1 MEDKVLESNDVL
13 DIDLKRIGLALLH
26 KSWLIGMAGLVCALA
41 VLLGSVLLITPKY
54 QSSAMFYVNNSSL
67 SVGDASFSISS
78 GDLTTSRNLVE
89 SYIVILNTRE
99 TLNDVIDYAD
109 VDRDYLELTKMISA
123 SSVNETEIF
132 SVVVESEDPVE
143 AENIANAIAYILP
156 RRISSIIEGTSA
168 KVVDAAVIPSKPS
181 SPSYPIN
188 VIIGFVFGLVAAAS
202 YFVLKEVLDTTI
214 RSEDDVNQS
223 CKHPI
228 LTSVPDMTSSGKGGS
243 YYGYGAY
250 GHDDKQ
256 KSATGSKHKQTVVFG
271 PGISFSAS
279 EAYKL
284 LRTKL
289 QFSFADESNCHII
302 GLSSAFSGEGKSLT
316 AINLAYTLSQLEKK
330 VALVD
335 CDMRRPTLAEKMNI
349 AKTPGLSSFLTGQSK
364 LRELVQVVDLNGNG
378 KVFHVITAGQ
388 NPPNPVEL
396 LSSKRMEQALNAM
409 RDVYDYVILDLPPVG
424 EVTDAM
430 AVAKKTDGILLVARQ
445 NYCNRLALADTIRQ
459 FEFIEARIL
468 GIVLNC
474 THEGGG
480 AYNKSY
486 YKSYRK
492 KYYYSKSSVYANN
505 DRSIAPG
512 DKQDK

>member
-1 MEDKVLESNDVL
+1 M
-13 DIDLKRIGLALLH
+13 
-26 KSWLIGMAGLVCALA
+26 
-41 VLLGSVLLITPKY
+41 
-54 QSSAMFYVNNSSL
+54 
-67 SVGDASFSISS
+67 
-78 GDLTTSRNLVE
+78 
-89 SYIVILNTRE
+89 
-99 TLNDVIDYAD
+99 
-109 VDRDYLELTKMISA
+109 
-123 SSVNETEIF
+123 
-132 SVVVESEDPVE
+132 
-143 AENIANAIAYILP
+143 
-156 RRISSIIEGTSA
+156 
-168 KVVDAAVIPSKPS
+168 
-181 SPSYPIN
+181 
-188 VIIGFVFGLVAAAS
+188 
-202 YFVLKEVLDTTI
+202 
-214 RSEDDVNQS
+214 
-223 CKHPI
+223 
-228 LTSVPDMTSSGKGGS
+228 
-243 YYGYGAY
+243 
-250 GHDDKQ
+250 
-256 KSATGSKHKQTVVFG
+256 VFG

-316 AINLAYTLSQLEKK
+316 AVNLAYTLSQLEKK

-335 CDMRRPTLAEKMNI
+335 CDMRRPTLADKMNI

-486 YKSYRK
+486 YNSYRK

-512 DKQDK
+512 DKQGS